1 MKSKVRRINYLKQN
15 DSAKLVKSLLHNPL
29 DGLQITII
37 SHADPT
43 FHRIS
48 GMVERETRAILV
60 IKVTNNEI
68 HVPKITGRYQF
79 LSSGMTI
86 EINGEQLLG
95 LSKARKKKKLRNW

>member
-1 MKSKVRRINYLKQN
+1 
-15 DSAKLVKSLLHNPL
+15 LHNPL
-29 DGLQITII
+29 DGIQITIL

-48 GMVERETRAILV
+48 GMIVSETRAILV
-60 IKVTNNEI
+60 IKVTNHEL

-79 LSSGMTI
+79 FISGMTI